1 MYKRQPEI
9 VDLSGFDVLTFIVP
23 RILDDIATQ
32 ELLESRHSM
41 SLQGVE
47 EPPIQFKEWSL
58 CIIAIPFNVVEAT
71 HTMPSEIQS
80 IEVTG
85 L

>member
-1 MYKRQPEI
+1 M
-9 VDLSGFDVLTFIVP
+9 DLSGFEVLTFMVP
-23 RILDDIATQ
+23 RILDDMATQ

-41 SLQGVE
+41 SLQGVDD
-47 EPPIQFKEWSL
+47 PPIQFKEWSL
-58 CIIAIPFNVVEAT
+58 CIIATPLNVVEAT
-71 HTMPSEIQS
+71 HTIPSEIQS